1 MPRWVRAAAE
11 IRSTAGPPTLSRV
24 SEPSGVVVEFVRDA
38 VVLEVRTY
46 NDIDQ
51 IPEVVTIAGRAL
63 STVGSDP
70 DGRQAWHRRYA
81 YRDDG
86 QVVYTLN
93 VVDV

>member
-1 MPRWVRAAAE
+1 MELR
-11 IRSTAGPPTLSRV
+11 RSGLTAGAYPADV

-46 NDIDQ
+46 DDIDE
-51 IPEVVTIAGRAL
+51 IPDVVAIAGRAF

-81 YRDDG
+81 YREDG
-86 QVVYTLN
+86 QVMYTLN
-93 VVDV
+93 VIDV